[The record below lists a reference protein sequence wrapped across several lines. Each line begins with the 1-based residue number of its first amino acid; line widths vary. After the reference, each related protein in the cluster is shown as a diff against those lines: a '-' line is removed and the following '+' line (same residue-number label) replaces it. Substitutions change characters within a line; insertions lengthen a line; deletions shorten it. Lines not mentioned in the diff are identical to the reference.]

1 MFLEDFR
8 FNEWQANHLPPAW
21 FITWVSWA
29 HLSSRQVAKE
39 LGDVMA
45 TLDDL
50 VAKESAVVAAV
61 TSLAAKVS
69 DLESQLAAA
78 QGAAGTLTSD
88 EQAKVDS
95 TDAGLQ
101 SALDAANAALN
112 PAPADPSTPAS

>member
-1 MFLEDFR
+1 
-8 FNEWQANHLPPAW
+8 
-21 FITWVSWA
+21 
-29 HLSSRQVAKE
+29 
-39 LGDVMA
+39 MA